1 MAAIAGRVDNQRDA
15 AGDFAADFV
24 AAVLTTPAAKQ
35 RQLQRFLSVPESD
48 SLAQA
53 ASSAA
58 PPPAVINTPKVW
70 SVVPAGSAG
79 DADLY
84 SATVTVQERPYASA
98 EPSRAF
104 YRVPVSI
111 WQFQPRA
118 MDWPV
123 PLSDPGP
130 GADVNVGYGHPLSP
144 TSPVY
149 AVVNGFISTYLTAIT
164 GLDRY
169 VVADSW
175 ITPIGGYQ
183 SAVINTAETDAE
195 IPDTPAPGTRIH
207 VRATVIA
214 QTSQFATITF
224 AFPLTVENSGGT
236 WMITTIDFIPQMASN
251 ADTGS
256 GRNSSLNNEGAHR
269 ERNTERRREANNP
282 GRRGLFTSGTCLAY
296 CSKGFWPRSRWWW
309 APSPRWAKHPRR
321 APGRA

>member
-1 MAAIAGRVDNQRDA
+1 MTTIMSKTWQQRVQRARQVSRRAGLAVVATCAVFGFAAGVKVFFVATHPTDGEVAAIAHRVDNQRDA
-15 AGDFAADFV
+15 AGQFAADFV
-24 AAVLTTPAAKQ
+24 AAVLTTPAAKHAA
-35 RQLQRFLSVPESD
+35 LQRFLSVPESEA
-48 SLAQA
+48 LGQA

-79 DADLY
+79 EADLY
-84 SATVTVQERPYASA
+84 SATVVVQQRPYASA

-123 PLSDPGP
+123 PVSDPGP
-130 GADVNVGYGHPLSP
+130 GADVKVGYGHPLSP

-149 AVVNGFISTYLTAIT
+149 AVVNGFISTYLTATT

-175 ITPIGGYQ
+175 IKPIGGYQ
-183 SAVINTAETDAE
+183 SAVIKTADTDAE
-195 IPDTPAPGTRIH
+195 ILDTPAPGTRIH
-207 VRATVIA
+207 VRAKVIA
-214 QTSQFATITF
+214 QTSQFATIAF

-236 WMITTIDFIPQMASN
+236 WMITTIDFIPRIASN
-251 ADTGS
+251 TDTVAAGT
-256 GRNSSLNNEGAHR
+256 HR
-269 ERNTERRREANNP
+269 
-282 GRRGLFTSGTCLAY
+282 
-296 CSKGFWPRSRWWW
+296 
-309 APSPRWAKHPRR
+309 
-321 APGRA
+321 